1 MNQFIS
7 FLLVGLLSLTS
18 TFTQKEEVL
27 LTYHSDL
34 PFQTVNDTE
43 YYHLESTLMI
53 RKILSDMVTVIE
65 KKENNNR
72 DVEFTILIKN
82 DYGAVLPIN
91 YLVQAKPYSLE
102 ASKNLF
108 MKRSYDWI
116 NRSFRSNIPYED

>member
-43 YYHLESTLMI
+43 YY
-53 RKILSDMVTVIE
+53 
-65 KKENNNR
+65 
-72 DVEFTILIKN
+72 
-82 DYGAVLPIN
+82 
-91 YLVQAKPYSLE
+91 
-102 ASKNLF
+102 NL
-108 MKRSYDWI
+108 
-116 NRSFRSNIPYED
+116 